1 MPVPVL
7 RKLQTKT
14 SASLLYGNLS
24 CNGKC
29 LAYVHHA
36 EVLVVSDS
44 SVLSGN
50 PTPVVVRLPIKDEAV
65 VKQARFIELGG
76 TDYLVVAGQRAL
88 QIYTGDGKKC
98 IHLQPVLSPGTAKA
112 PRSARAASPPPSLL
126 HVLTVRRPLPSG
138 TPIHCGTPSPCYTP
152 FPASS
157 EASRESRRAAA
168 TSYAPAPRRVI
179 SRCSRATPAPLATPS
194 SSRSRARPS
203 ATSTRRRTPRTLTS
217 ACWRVLLNH
226 LLIHYLCTL
235 LATYALLI
243 HYLHYL
249 LLATDYLPSPYQAS
263 AASDGQ
269 LLLLMVGPGGS
280 CGAYASFGGDPNA
293 LCTALQPQT

>member
-1 MPVPVL
+1 VPVL

-36 EVLVVSDS
+36 EVIVVSDS

-76 TDYLVVAGQRAL
+76 TDYLAVAGQRAL

-98 IHLQPVLSPGTAKA
+98 IHLQPVLSPGTAEA
-112 PRSARAASPPPSLL
+112 PRSARAASL
-126 HVLTVRRPLPSG
+126 PLPCYMS
-138 TPIHCGTPSPCYTP
+138 TCACTCTCACPYRAVPLTLRHPRTLRHPLTLYTP
-152 FPASS
+152 LPASS

-168 TSYAPAPRRVI
+168 TTCAPAPHRAR

-217 ACWRVLLNH
+217 ACWRVL
-226 LLIHYLCTL
+226 TPQPS
-235 LATYALLI
+235 TY
-243 HYLHYL
+243 YYL
-249 LLATDYLPSPYQAS
+249 LLATDYLSIP
-263 AASDGQ
+263 
-269 LLLLMVGPGGS
+269 LLGER
-280 CGAYASFGGDPNA
+280 
-293 LCTALQPQT
+293 